1 MRAVRRRKG
10 LFSVLFFTGFI
21 LISLLLT
28 VTPRYVLA
36 FADSPGYCMK
46 CHVME
51 SAYEAWIHSG
61 AHRRIKCVDCHL
73 PNDNQVMHYIWK
85 TIDGVKD
92 VVVFHSGKV
101 PEQITLSSHGK
112 KALQANCIRCHEV
125 AVTMI
130 DKERKCWECHRR
142 ITHKLTG
149 TIETL

>member
-1 MRAVRRRKG
+1 LRIRKQRMHIFF
-10 LFSVLFFTGFI
+10 FSFFTVFV
-21 LISLLLT
+21 SLFLMMT
-28 VTPRYVLA
+28 SQDALA
-36 FADSPGYCMK
+36 FADSPDYCMK

-51 SAYEAWIHSG
+51 SAYEAWVHAG

-73 PNDNQVMHYIWK
+73 PNENKAMHYIWK

-101 PEQITLSSHGK
+101 PEQITISSHGK
-112 KALQANCIRCHEV
+112 QVLQANCIRCHEV
-125 AVTMI
+125 AVMMI

-149 TIETL
+149 AMETL

>member
-1 MRAVRRRKG
+1 
-10 LFSVLFFTGFI
+10 
-21 LISLLLT
+21 
-28 VTPRYVLA
+28 
-36 FADSPGYCMK
+36 MK

>member
-1 MRAVRRRKG
+1 MKAVRRRKN
-10 LFSVLFFTGFI
+10 LFSVLFYTGFI
-21 LISLLLT
+21 LLSLLFAAN
-28 VTPRYVLA
+28 PRHVLA
-36 FADSPGYCMK
+36 FADSPDYCMK

-51 SAYEAWIHSG
+51 SEYEAWIHAG
-61 AHRRIKCVDCHL
+61 AHRRITCVDCHL
-73 PNDNQVMHYIWK
+73 PNENQLMHYIWK

-101 PEQITLSSHGK
+101 PEQIAISLHGK